1 MKTRSRTITI
11 HINLPLKA
19 LLRENDLT
27 TTNVPEPIGY
37 DEDEEMFLCEECYG
51 FGYVGTEE
59 KPEDCEACDG
69 HGLIFEELEELMYDS
84 DSDDPDWIPAIDELS
99 DTDISLDDL
108 TDCESDGS
116 ECGSACNDK
125 VCFCGTV

>member
-1 MKTRSRTITI
+1 MSPTL
-11 HINLPLKA
+11 NLLDGG
-19 LLRENDLT
+19 EF
-27 TTNVPEPIGY
+27 
-37 DEDEEMFLCEECYG
+37 EDEEMFLCEECFG

-108 TDCESDGS
+108 TDYESDGS
-116 ECGSACNDK
+116 DCGSACNDK

>member
-1 MKTRSRTITI
+1 MKTRSKTITI
-11 HINLPLKA
+11 HINLPLKT
-19 LLRENDLT
+19 LLRENVP
-27 TTNVPEPIGY
+27 NPEPIDGGEF
-37 DEDEEMFLCEECYG
+37 EDEEMFLCEECFG

-108 TDCESDGS
+108 TDYESDGS
-116 ECGSACNDK
+116 DCGSACNDK